1 MYHPLKTKIK
11 EMNSHEKS
19 LIYGTDIIGDIQN
32 VFHSPK
38 GRGRQNYDKMWERC
52 EPKTAVTP
60 SKIII

>member
-38 GRGRQNYDKMWERC
+38 GRGR
-52 EPKTAVTP
+52 PGTALGRNAGGV
-60 SKIII
+60 